1 MVFNSNI
8 GEAPSTLTPKALTET
23 ILVLNTVDLL
33 LD

>member
-8 GEAPSTLTPKALTET
+8 GKAPSTPKALTEN